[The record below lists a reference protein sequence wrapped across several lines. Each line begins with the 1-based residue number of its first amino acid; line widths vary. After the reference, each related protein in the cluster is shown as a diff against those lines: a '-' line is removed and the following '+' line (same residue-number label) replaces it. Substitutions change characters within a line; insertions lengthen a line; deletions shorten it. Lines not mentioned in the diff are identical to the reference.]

1 MILFII
7 SMLKLYI
14 LPFYN
19 SPRPLQSRSSE
30 KLMSPL
36 ITEEIRYISYLFFL
50 FLLLDI
56 LDYLYHVYGKN
67 LGAQLESDATTSSND
82 TSKNPVQYEAHGGQ
96 GCWA

>member
-7 SMLKLYI
+7 SMLKLYN

-19 SPRPLQSRSSE
+19 SLHPLQSRCSE

-36 ITEEIRYISYLFFL
+36 GSVNRGNMIYLLFFL
-50 FLLLDI
+50 LLLDI

-67 LGAQLESDATTSSND
+67 LRGQLEADATTSSND
-82 TSKNPVQYEAHGGQ
+82 AS
-96 GCWA
+96 